1 VTTATLILGGARSG
15 KSRRA
20 LALAESFK
28 HKILIATAEALDAEM
43 TDRIEAHR
51 AEREASWQTI
61 EEPLDLPVAI
71 VEAATNNPTEAVV
84 VVDCLT
90 LWLSNVMHA
99 GRNAQT
105 ETADLIEAIHTC
117 PAQLI
122 LISNELGLGLVPD
135 TKLGRDFR
143 DCQGRLN
150 QAIAATVDVVEFVA
164 AGLPMRLKP

>member
-1 VTTATLILGGARSG
+1 MTTATLILGGARSG

-20 LALAESFK
+20 LTLAEPFARK
-28 HKILIATAEALDAEM
+28 VLIATAEALDAEM

-51 AEREASWQTI
+51 AERDASWQTM
-61 EEPLDLPVAI
+61 EVPLDLPVAI
-71 VEAATNNPTEAVV
+71 VEAATNSPTDTVV

-105 ETADLIEAIHTC
+105 ETADLIEAIQSC
-117 PAQLI
+117 PAPLI
-122 LISNELGLGLVPD
+122 LISNEVGLGLVPD

-143 DCQGRLN
+143 DYQGRLN

>member
-1 VTTATLILGGARSG
+1 MTTATLILGGARSG

-20 LALAESFK
+20 LALAEPFK
-28 HKILIATAEALDAEM
+28 HKILIATAEALDGEM
-43 TDRIEAHR
+43 TGRIDAHR
-51 AEREASWQTI
+51 AERDASWQTI

-105 ETADLIEAIHTC
+105 ETADLIEAIQTC

>member
-1 VTTATLILGGARSG
+1 MTTATLILGGARSG

-20 LALAESFK
+20 LTLAEPFARK
-28 HKILIATAEALDAEM
+28 VLIATAEALDAEM

-51 AEREASWQTI
+51 AERDASWQTM
-61 EEPLDLPVAI
+61 EVPLDLPVAI
-71 VEAATNNPTEAVV
+71 VEAATNSPTDTVV

-105 ETADLIEAIHTC
+105 ETADLIEAIQSC
-117 PAQLI
+117 PAPLI
-122 LISNELGLGLVPD
+122 LISNEVGLGLVPD